1 MQSPCGGMA
10 TAPLYVPV
18 PVRTREKRISVRLMW
33 PFLRIIDESPSA
45 GTTSFLQQA
54 GITAV
59 ELARPETRIPHRLMM
74 TVLEAMVARTGDE
87 AIGLRAGANVE
98 PGDLDAIEYAARSCS
113 TLREAIECAARYTHL
128 VHEAAEASLID
139 HGPNEV
145 LWRTRIT
152 DGVPQPRA
160 ANDFVIVTAAR
171 FSMRCVEE
179 MRPAREVHF
188 MHAAPCDLSTYAAFG
203 ESVLKFG
210 MPHNGFV
217 LDREQVDRP
226 TRGAN
231 ARMHAA
237 FETYAREL
245 SQRAALGVR
254 SRAREAITAR
264 LGTGEMCM
272 ETVAAALAM
281 SVPTLRRRL
290 EDEGTTFTDLVDDV
304 RRDLAERYLREP
316 HRSISEIA
324 ILLGFA
330 HAPAFHKAFRRWKGV
345 TPSEHRARI

>member
-1 MQSPCGGMA
+1 MA
-10 TAPLYVPV
+10 TTTIEVSAASRV
-18 PVRTREKRISVRLMW
+18 REKRISVRLMW
-33 PFLRIIDESPSA
+33 PFLRIIDESPGPLA
-45 GTTSFLQQA
+45 TSILQQA

-74 TVLEAMVARTGDE
+74 EVLEGLVARTGDE
-87 AIGLRAGANVE
+87 TIGMRAGANVE

-113 TLREAIECAARYTHL
+113 NFREAMECAGRYMHL
-128 VHEAAEASLID
+128 VHEAVEASIID
-139 HGPNEV
+139 YGPHV

-160 ANDFVIVTAAR
+160 ANDFVIVSAAR
-171 FSMRCVEE
+171 FSIRCVVEV
-179 MRPAREVHF
+179 RPAREVHF
-188 MHAAPCDLSTYAAFG
+188 MHAAPSNLDAYAAFSG
-203 ESVLKFG
+203 STLKFG

-217 LDREQVDRP
+217 IDRDRLEAP

-231 ARMHAA
+231 PRMHAA
-237 FETYAREL
+237 FDTYAREL
-245 SQRAALGVR
+245 SERAALGIR
-254 SRAREAITAR
+254 SRAREAITVR
-264 LGTGEMCM
+264 LGSGDMCM
-272 ETVAAALAM
+272 EAVAAALAM

-316 HRSISEIA
+316 QRSISEIA
-324 ILLGFA
+324 LLLGFA
-330 HAPAFHKAFRRWKGV
+330 HAPAFHKAFRRWKGI

>member
-1 MQSPCGGMA
+1 MA
-10 TAPLYVPV
+10 TASFVSV
-18 PVRTREKRISVRLMW
+18 REKRISVRLMW
-33 PFLRIIDESPSA
+33 PFLRISDESPSPFA
-45 GTTSFLQQA
+45 TGFLQQA

-59 ELARPETRIPHRLMM
+59 ELARPETRIPHRLVMA
-74 TVLEAMVARTGDE
+74 VLEGMVARTGDE
-87 AIGLRAGANVE
+87 TIGLRAGASVE
-98 PGDLDAIEYAARSCS
+98 PGDLDTIEYAARSCS
-113 TLREAIECAARYTHL
+113 TFREGIECAARYIHL

-139 HGPNEV
+139 YGPHV
-145 LWRTRIT
+145 LWRTRVT

-160 ANDFVIVTAAR
+160 ANDFVIVSAAR
-171 FSMRCVEE
+171 FSLRCVDDV
-179 MRPAREVHF
+179 RPAREIHF
-188 MHAAPCDLSTYAAFG
+188 MHSAPSDLGSYAAFAG
-203 ESVLKFG
+203 SALKFD

-217 LDREQVDRP
+217 LDREQLDRP
-226 TRGAN
+226 MRGGN

-245 SQRAALGVR
+245 SERAALGIR
-254 SRAREAITAR
+254 SRAREAITLR

-272 ETVAAALAM
+272 EAVAAALAM

-316 HRSISEIA
+316 QRSISQIA

-345 TPSEHRARI
+345 TPSEHRGRI